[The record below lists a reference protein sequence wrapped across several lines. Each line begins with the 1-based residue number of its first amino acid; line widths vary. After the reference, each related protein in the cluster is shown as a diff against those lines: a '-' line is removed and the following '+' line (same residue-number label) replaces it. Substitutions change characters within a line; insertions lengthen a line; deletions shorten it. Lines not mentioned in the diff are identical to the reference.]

1 MTGSVLAQSDCWPSP
16 VKLPQ
21 TFINSRPGTLTG
33 RRWTSAGIVLRTSQ
47 SPGSLFLIFMYK
59 STCVQCIVHV
69 HVTTPPFKFFQINAF
84 TNQQIEYLKIK
95 TTWSFSQTYFSN
107 PE

>member
-1 MTGSVLAQSDCWPSP
+1 MRDTTSNYDDKEGRVMSP
-16 VKLPQ
+16 IDKEGLYHIICSY
-21 TFINSRPGTLTG
+21 FLTKC
-33 RRWTSAGIVLRTSQ
+33 IVL
-47 SPGSLFLIFMYK
+47 
-59 STCVQCIVHV
+59 